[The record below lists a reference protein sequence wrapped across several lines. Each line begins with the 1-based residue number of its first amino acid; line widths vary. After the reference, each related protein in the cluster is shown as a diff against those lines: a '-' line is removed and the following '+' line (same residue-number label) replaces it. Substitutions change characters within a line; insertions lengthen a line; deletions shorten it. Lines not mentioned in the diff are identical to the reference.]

1 MKALHMVAILLLA
14 LSGCDKPSELP
25 PPARE
30 DRLYND
36 QRNALERAQD
46 LEQQMQQDADE
57 RQREI
62 DRATQ

>member
-1 MKALHMVAILLLA
+1 MKAPHMVAILLLA

-30 DRLYND
+30 DRLYDD

-46 LEQQMQQDADE
+46 LEQQMRQDADR

-62 DRATQ
+62 EEAAQ